1 MGSRPLRM
9 KVRWG
14 CPPRVLS
21 PPPHRTQSWRPCL
34 PGQPWASGWRSTD
47 RPVPSP
53 HGWTIG
59 FSERGAAHN
68 RVLPRCLSSRRCMRS
83 WRVRG
88 WPLSRPEAAR
98 PPPPSSLPSTAE
110 WPGGTRAFPRWRER
124 SRCTCAHETPPLGGT
139 VRVSR
144 PRPVSWQPLSR
155 PKLTVLRARQPPP
168 CTPWLSCRF
177 TKPRRSNR
185 CTRVVPTR
193 GWCRSCARR
202 LTSLYERR
210 KSRRGPS
217 GRRCPPW
224 WSRSAISGST
234 WQRWRTSTKHAFSTP
249 PSPREGCSATPS
261 RASPSSSRRYS
272 SRPRRSSTSC
282 PGMRHHPPLPPGP
295 GLSLPVA
302 VGALL
307 RPPELLRPRPNRHI
321 GRCVEPLAGERRPP
335 RPSQAP
341 SRPGNRRSGPDA
353 GNPEMLEFALSQETA
368 RTAPLLPPVEGRE
381 ENLLFRF
388 VSVPPLV
395 QGPAVPTFSKKEQF
409 PFPPGSQVH
418 GTTVCDAL
426 PPHSRPRPILPVAK
440 RVRFGDDIPPHAPL
454 ASPVRDPGS
463 LVRMPQNAPPSV
475 PSTPTPFR
483 CTTTGTSIVPL
494 EPLAQ
499 RLEAWLTL
507 PSLSRWLTR
516 TIRLGYAIQFARR
529 PPKFNGVLETSV
541 AVRNAPVLRE
551 EIAVLLAKDA
561 IEPVPPAEMRQ
572 GFYSPYFIVPKKGG
586 GLRPILD
593 LRVLNRAL
601 HKLPFKML
609 THRRM
614 IKCIQPQDW
623 FAAIDLKDAY
633 FHVSILP
640 RHRPFLRFAFEGRA
654 WQYRVLPFGLSLS
667 PRVFTKVVEGA
678 LTPLREVGVRILN
691 YLDDW
696 LILAQSREQ
705 LGDHRDLVLRHLSQ
719 LGLRVNW
726 EKSKLSPVQRISFL
740 GVELDSVS
748 MTARLT
754 EERAQAVLNCL
765 SSFRG
770 RNVVPL
776 KQFQRLL
783 GHMASAA
790 AVTPQGIAS
799 YETTSA
805 LATLPGPE
813 VGMAPR
819 YTASRYL
826 PAVSPLPQ
834 PLDRP
839 CLSTGRGAPRT
850 SVPAYCCHNRCLQHG
865 LGRYMQRAGSL
876 GALDRAPTAL
886 AHQLPGAVGS
896 AFSLAA
902 VPATAV
908 GQARASPHG
917 QHCGG
922 LVYQPA
928 GGYTITPHV
937 TARPPSPP
945 LESHAVQVTA
955 CCSHPGAAQSCGRR
969 ALTTAHVPRRV
980 ATPSRD
986 DPADLESIRG
996 SSGRPVCLPRV
1007 LPLPAVLLPDRGP
1020 PRHRRTGTQLASG
1033 LTQVC
1038 VSPSEPTRTDIVQA
1052 QGGRGAGPA
1061 GCAPLAHP
1069 DLVSRTHFPRDST
1082 SLAHSSEEG
1091 PPFSGAL
1098 HHMAPASRSME
1109 PPCVAPGRDAADL
1122 TGLPP
1127 AVVETIIQARAPSTR
1142 QAYALKWSLFAT
1154 WCSSRR
1160 EDPRKCM
1167 IGVVLSFLQERLERR
1182 LSPSTLKVYVAAIAA
1197 HHDAVDGRSLG
1208 KHDLIVRFLKGAR
1221 RMNPSRPPLVPSW
1234 DLSIVLAGLQR
1245 GPFEPLDSVELKF
1258 LSLKTALL
1266 TALTSIK
1273 RVGDLQAF
1281 SVSEECLVFGP
1292 VYSHVVL
1299 RPRPGY
1305 VPKVPTTP
1313 FRDQVV
1319 NLQALPSEEADP
1331 ALALLCPI
1339 RALRIYVTRTRSI
1352 RSSEQ
1357 LFVCH
1362 GGQQKG
1368 KAVSKQR
1375 LAHWIVEA
1383 VALAYQSQGDPC
1395 PLGVRAHST
1404 RSVASSHALAH
1415 GASLADIC
1423 RAAGWATP
1431 NTFARFYNLRVEP
1444 VSSRVLGK

>member
-1 MGSRPLRM
+1 
-9 KVRWG
+9 
-14 CPPRVLS
+14 
-21 PPPHRTQSWRPCL
+21 
-34 PGQPWASGWRSTD
+34 
-47 RPVPSP
+47 
-53 HGWTIG
+53 
-59 FSERGAAHN
+59 
-68 RVLPRCLSSRRCMRS
+68 
-83 WRVRG
+83 
-88 WPLSRPEAAR
+88 
-98 PPPPSSLPSTAE
+98 
-110 WPGGTRAFPRWRER
+110 
-124 SRCTCAHETPPLGGT
+124 
-139 VRVSR
+139 
-144 PRPVSWQPLSR
+144 
-155 PKLTVLRARQPPP
+155 
-168 CTPWLSCRF
+168 
-177 TKPRRSNR
+177 
-185 CTRVVPTR
+185 
-193 GWCRSCARR
+193 
-202 LTSLYERR
+202 
-210 KSRRGPS
+210 
-217 GRRCPPW
+217 
-224 WSRSAISGST
+224 
-234 WQRWRTSTKHAFSTP
+234 
-249 PSPREGCSATPS
+249 
-261 RASPSSSRRYS
+261 
-272 SRPRRSSTSC
+272 
-282 PGMRHHPPLPPGP
+282 
-295 GLSLPVA
+295 
-302 VGALL
+302 
-307 RPPELLRPRPNRHI
+307 
-321 GRCVEPLAGERRPP
+321 
-335 RPSQAP
+335 
-341 SRPGNRRSGPDA
+341 
-353 GNPEMLEFALSQETA
+353 
-368 RTAPLLPPVEGRE
+368 
-381 ENLLFRF
+381 
-388 VSVPPLV
+388 
-395 QGPAVPTFSKKEQF
+395 
-409 PFPPGSQVH
+409 
-418 GTTVCDAL
+418 
-426 PPHSRPRPILPVAK
+426 
-440 RVRFGDDIPPHAPL
+440 
-454 ASPVRDPGS
+454 
-463 LVRMPQNAPPSV
+463 
-475 PSTPTPFR
+475 
-483 CTTTGTSIVPL
+483 
-494 EPLAQ
+494 
-499 RLEAWLTL
+499 
-507 PSLSRWLTR
+507 
-516 TIRLGYAIQFARR
+516 
-529 PPKFNGVLETSV
+529 
-541 AVRNAPVLRE
+541 
-551 EIAVLLAKDA
+551 
-561 IEPVPPAEMRQ
+561 
-572 GFYSPYFIVPKKGG
+572 
-586 GLRPILD
+586 
-593 LRVLNRAL
+593 
-601 HKLPFKML
+601 ML

-678 LTPLREVGVRILN
+678 LNPLREVGVRILN

-696 LILAQSREQ
+696 LIIAQSREQ

-790 AVTPQGIAS
+790 AVTPLG
-799 YETTSA
+799 
-805 LATLPGPE
+805 LLH
-813 VGMAPR
+813 M
-819 YTASRYL
+819 
-826 PAVSPLPQ
+826 
-834 PLDRP
+834 RP
-839 CLSTGRGAPRT
+839 
-850 SVPAYCCHNRCLQHG
+850 LQHWLHSRVPRWAWRRG
-865 LGRYMQRAGSL
+865 TLRVGISQQCRRSLSPWTDLAFLRAG
-876 GALDRAPTAL
+876 
-886 AHQLPGAVGS
+886 
-896 AFSLAA
+896 
-902 VPATAV
+902 VPVEQVSRHTV
-908 GQARASPHG
+908 
-917 QHCGG
+917 
-922 LVYQPA
+922 
-928 GGYTITPHV
+928 
-937 TARPPSPP
+937 
-945 LESHAVQVTA
+945 VTA

-969 ALTTAHVPRRV
+969 ALTTAHVPRRM

-986 DPADLESIRG
+986 DPADLELIRG

-1007 LPLPAVLLPDRGP
+1007 LPLPAVILPDRGP

-1033 LTQVC
+1033 LMQVC
-1038 VSPSEPTRTDIVQA
+1038 VSPSEPTRTDTVQA

-1091 PPFSGAL
+1091 PPFSGAW

-1122 TGLPP
+1122 SGLPP

-1142 QAYALKWSLFAT
+1142 QTYALKWSLFAT

-1160 EDPRKCM
+1160 EDPRRCT

-1182 LSPSTLKVYVAAIAA
+1182 LSPSTLKVYVAAT

-1331 ALALLCPI
+1331 ALALLCPV
-1339 RALRIYVTRTRSI
+1339 RALRIYVTRTRSV

-1383 VALAYQSQGDPC
+1383 VALAYQSQGEPC

-1423 RAAGWATP
+1423 RAAG
-1431 NTFARFYNLRVEP
+1431 
-1444 VSSRVLGK
+1444 